1 MMQIVQAADRL
12 VSAINK
18 LMLFL
23 GSLALVAAA
32 IILSYSV
39 VSRGLFHATT
49 DWQDEASVFCLVG
62 ATFLCGAYVQEIR
75 GHVGI
80 SAISTMLPK
89 ALNQFRVI
97 LVDVISC
104 AFCAFFAWKSWN
116 LFDEA
121 WVEGQVTSSSWAP
134 SLWIPYGMMALGM
147 SLLAV
152 QILLQVFGDFSKS
165 EKVN

>member
-18 LMLFL
+18 VMLFV

-32 IILSYSV
+32 VILSYSV
-39 VSRGLFHATT
+39 VSRGLFQATT

-89 ALNQFRVI
+89 ALNHLRVI

-104 AFCAFFAWKSWN
+104 AFCAFFAWKSWS

-121 WVEGQVTSSSWAP
+121 WVEGQVSSSSWAP

-147 SLLAV
+147 SLLAL